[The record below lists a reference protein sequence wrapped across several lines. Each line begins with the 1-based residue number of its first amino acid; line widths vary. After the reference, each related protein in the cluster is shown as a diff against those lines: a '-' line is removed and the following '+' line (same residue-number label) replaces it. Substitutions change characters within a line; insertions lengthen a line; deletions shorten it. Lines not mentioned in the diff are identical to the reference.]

1 MNDITITYKEGIGKF
16 GDETININI
25 ENCSFGALNLLQREL
40 YEISKKAKLD
50 AEECWHPVNDAY
62 SDMLYKLNEILK
74 DKLKNS

>member
-1 MNDITITYKEGIGKF
+1 MNDITITYKKGIGKF

-50 AEECWHPVNDAY
+50 AEECWNPVNDAY